1 MEILVNSKKAEVF
14 HNKISDFV
22 IYSAESKC
30 ENKAEIKIILDEIS
44 DEVVV
49 RPMSLGITPDV
60 SQNEIRLD
68 ATIPCKMSIEFPKSD
83 RLPIFVFLYEKE
95 CVPQG

>member
-30 ENKAEIKIILDEIS
+30 ENKAEIKITLDENA
-44 DEVVV
+44 DEVIII
-49 RPMSLGITPDV
+49 LT
-60 SQNEIRLD
+60 
-68 ATIPCKMSIEFPKSD
+68 PCKTE
-83 RLPIFVFLYEKE
+83 L
-95 CVPQG
+95 